1 MLYREVDPLVD
12 HLYKKIKFA
21 RCPPMI
27 QCGSWKLNAEHI
39 IMLSLVS
46 LVNIP
51 IVEKKYTKMYLKYI
65 YIFTFMYLIKIPCS
79 CTSGILKVC

>member
-1 MLYREVDPLVD
+1 MLYREVDRLVD
-12 HLYKKIKFA
+12 HLYKKINFA

-39 IMLSLVS
+39 IVFLLVS

-51 IVEKKYTKMYLKYI
+51 VVEKN
-65 YIFTFMYLIKIPCS
+65 
-79 CTSGILKVC
+79 ILKCI